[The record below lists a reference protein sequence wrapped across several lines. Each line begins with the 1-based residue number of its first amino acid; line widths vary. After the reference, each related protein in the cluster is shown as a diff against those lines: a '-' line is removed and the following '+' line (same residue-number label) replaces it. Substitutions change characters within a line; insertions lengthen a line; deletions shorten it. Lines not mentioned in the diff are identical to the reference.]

1 MAAPV
6 EWLGFLGEW
15 PVAAALRRSSLLYPL
30 ANAAHILS
38 LAVLVGAIAVLDL
51 RVLGL
56 FRTSP
61 LAHLGPPLARAA
73 AAGLALAVLTGFLLF
88 STRPLTYA
96 ENPAFLLK
104 LGLLVLGALNALALR
119 AAPAW
124 RAALQ
129 GDRISLRVRLGA
141 AFSLMIWV
149 SAVVAG
155 RWIGFLQ

>member
-1 MAAPV
+1 L
-6 EWLGFLGEW
+6 EWLALLGEW
-15 PVAAALRRSSLLYPL
+15 PVAAALRRSPLLYPL
-30 ANAAHILS
+30 VNAAHILS
-38 LAVLVGAIAVLDL
+38 LALLVGAIAVLDL

-56 FRTSP
+56 FRAHP
-61 LAHLGPPLARAA
+61 LGHLGPPLARVA

-104 LGLLVLGALNALALR
+104 LGLLLLGTLNALALR

-124 RAALQ
+124 RAALA
-129 GDRISLRVRLGA
+129 GGAVGSRLRLGA
-141 AFSLMIWV
+141 AFSLLAWV